1 MTSKKSTLVFTAS
14 SVAALTA
21 MPVALMSSAASA
33 SSCPTPSTLVAPGV
47 CQILVTQSE
56 TLNLPSGITKLSAIL
71 VGGGGGSVTS
81 YGTYGG
87 GGGAVTYIDQV
98 STSAPLVITIGA
110 GGDSTIEPPTDGG
123 TTSIAGYSSAN
134 ALGGQTAFITN
145 GVGQPGASGNGN
157 AADSSNPAFNAGGAG
172 GAGSSVAPGPG
183 LLPSSVSGVDSTLFP
198 VIAGE
203 VELGA
208 GGAGGDTTPAPANSG
223 RGGTLADGTA
233 ANQVGGS
240 GEVILRFAAP
250 VELAHT
256 GANTGLVATI
266 AAGLIASGAA
276 LVVATRRR
284 FSRSK

>member
-1 MTSKKSTLVFTAS
+1 MGSDN
-14 SVAALTA
+14 
-21 MPVALMSSAASA
+21 
-33 SSCPTPSTLVAPGV
+33 
-47 CQILVTQSE
+47 QIRMV
-56 TLNLPSGITKLSAIL
+56 
-71 VGGGGGSVTS
+71 
-81 YGTYGG
+81 
-87 GGGAVTYIDQV
+87 
-98 STSAPLVITIGA
+98 
-110 GGDSTIEPPTDGG
+110 
-123 TTSIAGYSSAN
+123 
-134 ALGGQTAFITN
+134 
-145 GVGQPGASGNGN
+145 
-157 AADSSNPAFNAGGAG
+157 
-172 GAGSSVAPGPG
+172 
-183 LLPSSVSGVDSTLFP
+183 SVSGILGYGFPEQSLAAAMKLRPHMIGVDGGSSDPGPYYLGSGKTLNS
-198 VIAGE
+198 
-203 VELGA
+203 ELAMKRDLRLLLRAAISNQIPMMIGTA